1 MVARGK
7 SEFRRVA
14 SVETARELERIVHG
28 RWHGIT
34 FINGVNQIPEGV
46 GVKQAG
52 RFCEAIKVAIA
63 HKMMV
68 RPSEFTCPGASYA
81 FGGMVDVSEMMTER
95 MVELKGYSPKSA
107 THLIENTPHFRQM
120 PDMIG
125 FNCMDQPD
133 ILISQL
139 QPEQAMK
146 LLQLYH
152 IKLGRSFRTEI
163 PSVIC
168 ACGNTVVRAYQSQDL
183 SISFGCDDSRA
194 FGGLSRDRLYVG
206 LPYSLARTLVQ

>member
-1 MVARGK
+1 MYREARGNP
-7 SEFRRVA
+7 EGVA
-14 SVETARELERIVHG
+14 KVETERELERIVRG
-28 RWHGIT
+28 RWHGVS
-34 FINGVNQIPEGV
+34 FINGVDEPPEGV
-46 GVKQAG
+46 EVRKVG
-52 RFCEAIKVAIA
+52 RFCEAIQVAVVS
-63 HKMMV
+63 KMII

-81 FGGMVDVSEMMTER
+81 FGGMVDVTETMMER
-95 MVELKGYSPKSA
+95 MVGRKGYSPESA
-107 THLIENTPHFRQM
+107 IHLIENTPHFREM
-120 PDMIG
+120 PEMIG

-139 QPEQAMK
+139 QPEQTMD

-168 ACGNTVVRAYQSQDL
+168 ACGNTVVRAYQCQDL
-183 SISFGCDDSRA
+183 AISFGCDDSRA

-206 LPYSLARTLVQ
+206 LPYSLATELVQ